1 MIKLIGFI
9 ITVVIISLFYLPA
22 QTATA
27 QAGPIKINEFAA
39 VTNGNGANPDW
50 VELYNDSNSI
60 VSLEGWMLRDLTETN
75 KVSLTGC
82 ISPNS
87 FRKFNFYTNRLDNGG
102 DLIRLFDQKGSLI
115 DSVEYFSENI
125 PKHEKGGST
134 GRPATTWTSRT

>member
-9 ITVVIISLFYLPA
+9 ITVAIISFFYLPA

-27 QAGPIKINEFAA
+27 QAGSIKINEFAA
-39 VTNGNGANPDW
+39 VTDGNSANPDW

-60 VSLEGWMLRDLTETN
+60 VSLEGWLLRDLTETN

-87 FRKFNFYTNRLDNGG
+87 FRKFNFYRTRL
-102 DLIRLFDQKGSLI
+102 
-115 DSVEYFSENI
+115 
-125 PKHEKGGST
+125 
-134 GRPATTWTSRT
+134 GRCGLSR